1 MAEAPPA
8 APRRWRWLALLG
20 LSVLLVGWLVA
31 GNLHVLEST
40 KDAIVPDVASAPAR
54 EYVIVLGNKV
64 LDRTPSHELVARLEV
79 GRALYAAGRVRKVF
93 VSGMVRSDYE
103 EPYTMALWLE
113 RHGVPREAIVIDA
126 AGRRT
131 AATMANAAALGI
143 RSALIATQGYHL
155 PRSLYLARG
164 AGIDA
169 VGVPAAPSGYYFLTT
184 IRESLARAEIVVE
197 VALRGV
203 RGS

>member
-1 MAEAPPA
+1 MAV
-8 APRRWRWLALLG
+8 WLQQ
-20 LSVLLVGWLVA
+20 
-31 GNLHVLEST
+31 
-40 KDAIVPDVASAPAR
+40 
-54 EYVIVLGNKV
+54 
-64 LDRTPSHELVARLEV
+64 
-79 GRALYAAGRVRKVF
+79 
-93 VSGMVRSDYE
+93 
-103 EPYTMALWLE
+103 
-113 RHGVPREAIVIDA
+113 HGVPKEAIVIDP

-143 RSALIATQGYHL
+143 RSALIATQAFHL

-169 VGVPAAPSGYYFLTT
+169 VGVPASSGGLHFMTT

-203 RGS
+203 RGN

>member
-1 MAEAPPA
+1 MAEAPAA
-8 APRRWRWLALLG
+8 APRRWRRLALLV
-20 LSVLLVGWLVA
+20 LPVLLVGWLVA
-31 GNLHVLEST
+31 GNLHVIEST
-40 KDAIVPDVASAPAR
+40 KGAIVPDVASAPVR

-64 LDRTPSHELVARLEV
+64 TDRTPSRELVARLEV
-79 GRALYAAGRVRKVF
+79 GRALYAAGRVRKLF

-103 EPYTMALWLE
+103 EPYTMAVWLE
-113 RHGVPREAIVIDA
+113 QHGVPKDAIVIDP

-169 VGVPAAPSGYYFLTT
+169 VGVPATTGSRHFMTT

-203 RGS
+203 KGS